1 MSEAQKIQF
10 ELVSPEEKL
19 VSEPVS
25 MAVVPGV
32 EGEMGVMAG
41 HSSFVVAL
49 KPGVVQLYVEE
60 GKQPGRKIFI
70 AGGFADITA
79 ENCTVLA
86 ESAVNVKDL
95 DRATIEQDLTNLS
108 EDLGLAAE
116 EADKA
121 RIQGKIDLAQARLEA
136 VTKG

>member
-1 MSEAQKIQF
+1 
-10 ELVSPEEKL
+10 
-19 VSEPVS
+19 

-79 ENCTVLA
+79 DNCTVLA
-86 ESAVNVKDL
+86 EAAVNVKDL
-95 DRATIEQDLTNLS
+95 NRTAIEQDIANLR

-136 VTKG
+136 AIQG

>member
-1 MSEAQKIQF
+1 MVESIQF

-19 VSEPVS
+19 VSEPVN

-41 HSSFVVAL
+41 HSSFVAAL
-49 KPGVVQLYVEE
+49 KPGVVQLYAEE
-60 GKQPGRKIFI
+60 DRQPGRKIFI

-95 DRATIEQDLTNLS
+95 DRATIEQDLANLS